1 VGGLVLGYALALAVA
16 VAGWVVPRMPLL
28 EAFVGFIAVLLSVE
42 IIARNGARHTVA
54 VGAVMVLLALAAV
67 AAFTLGVAASLALL
81 GAALIAAG
89 LLPAAQGLTR
99 RGGLWVAIAALLG
112 FLDGFVL
119 PSEVAPLQLPGRE
132 LLPIALAFDVGA
144 AAAAMAI
151 ALLAAAAALFAKRRK
166 VSLERPVFNDVAAVL
181 LGGFG
186 AFWLLSRMYG

>member
-1 VGGLVLGYALALAVA
+1 
-16 VAGWVVPRMPLL
+16 MPLL

-151 ALLAAAAALFAKRRK
+151 ALLAGAAARFA
-166 VSLERPVFNDVAAVL
+166 
-181 LGGFG
+181 
-186 AFWLLSRMYG
+186 